1 MWTRYAPTCVQI
13 LNPIGA
19 GEGGAGLGGGAGDR
33 RFTLKEA
40 SDRETDHIPLMKTDY
55 FRLGVTTLQG
65 AISCFGRS
73 GSEKPPQR
81 ADLDDLGEDLTKR
94 RRQALL
100 SNKSDDFKASL
111 ISTPSPVPAP

>member
-1 MWTRYAPTCVQI
+1 MWARYDPTCAQI

-40 SDRETDHIPLMKTDY
+40 SDLKSDHIPLIKTDY

-81 ADLDDLGEDLTKR
+81 ADLDYLGEDLTKR

-100 SNKSDDFKASL
+100 SNKSDDFKVSL

>member
-1 MWTRYAPTCVQI
+1 MWKHTASTCVQN
-13 LNPIGA
+13 LDPIGA
-19 GEGGAGLGGGAGDR
+19 GEGGARLGRGGGDR

-40 SDRETDHIPLMKTDY
+40 SDLKSDHIPLMKADY

-81 ADLDDLGEDLTKR
+81 ADLDDLGENLTKW

-111 ISTPSPVPAP
+111 ISTPSPVLAP

>member
-1 MWTRYAPTCVQI
+1 MQI

-19 GEGGAGLGGGAGDR
+19 GEGGAGLGRGGGDR
-33 RFTLKEA
+33 RFTLRKA
-40 SDRETDHIPLMKTDY
+40 SDRKSDHIPLIKTHY

-81 ADLDDLGEDLTKR
+81 ADLDDLGENLTKW

-100 SNKSDDFKASL
+100 SNKSDDPKASL